1 MRLNNAY
8 SKCDIPSLSAGYN
21 RCNIGGTMIPYN
33 IELQLEGDTDKCGN
47 YITTHYEF
55 PFPEDPI
62 IKAREL
68 ECNRFKRVIRKYNN
82 RLSISVKQSLINN
95 N

>member
-1 MRLNNAY
+1 
-8 SKCDIPSLSAGYN
+8 
-21 RCNIGGTMIPYN
+21 MIPYN
-33 IELQLEGDTDKCGN
+33 IELQLEGDTDRHGSYKSVN
-47 YITTHYEF
+47 YQD
-55 PFPEDPI
+55 PLPDDPI

-68 ECNRFKRVIRKYNN
+68 ECSRFKRVIRKYNN